1 MNQVLDPVQANAAYE
16 IVVENLRRALLLGRF
31 LPGEKLPPERE
42 LALQLQVS
50 RTTLREALRVLEGE
64 GLIQSK
70 RGATGGIVVQSP
82 HMSHHEFV
90 EFLSRRMHDLKQLYE
105 YRSIIET
112 ATARLAATNRSERD
126 LENLSAIVEK
136 MHALVAGE
144 TLDDPALVV
153 AKFLAAD
160 AEFHAAIGTASGN
173 PHLSQ
178 AIEDIRASKFLPIG
192 AVFSKMGPQGQRRS
206 CRTLEGHQGSKAGPG
221 SHDHVQSRQWHFGRY
236 SGVGCLRAAKR
247 LAARQERA
255 KRTISHISP
264 RTRIEPA
271 ESTQ

>member
-82 HMSHHEFV
+82 RMSHNEFV
-90 EFLSRRMHDLKQLYE
+90 EFLSRRMRDLKELYE
-105 YRSIIET
+105 YRAIIET
-112 ATARLAATNRSERD
+112 ATARLAAVNRTDED
-126 LENLSAIVEK
+126 VEKLTAIVDR
-136 MHALVAGE
+136 MDQLVSGE
-144 TLDDPALVV
+144 SGEDLGLVL

-160 AEFHAAIGTASGN
+160 AEFHAVISTASGN
-173 PHLSQ
+173 SHLSQ
-178 AIEDIRASKFLPIG
+178 AVEDIRVSKFLPIG
-192 AVFSKMGPQGQRRS
+192 AVFTKMNPKAN
-206 CRTLEGHQGSKAGPG
+206 EGHAELLKAIKDRKPDLAAKIM
-221 SHDHVQSRQWHFGRY
+221 SDHVNGT
-236 SGVGCLRAAKR
+236 
-247 LAARQERA
+247 LAAIGELVATRQ
-255 KRTISHISP
+255 
-264 RTRIEPA
+264 PA
-271 ESTQ
+271 N

>member
-112 ATARLAATNRSERD
+112 ATAPPGRD
-126 LENLSAIVEK
+126 QSLRTGFGKSVGHRRENAR
-136 MHALVAGE
+136 
-144 TLDDPALVV
+144 
-153 AKFLAAD
+153 
-160 AEFHAAIGTASGN
+160 IGGRGN
-173 PHLSQ
+173 P
-178 AIEDIRASKFLPIG
+178 G
-192 AVFSKMGPQGQRRS
+192 
-206 CRTLEGHQGSKAGPG
+206 
-221 SHDHVQSRQWHFGRY
+221 
-236 SGVGCLRAAKR
+236 
-247 LAARQERA
+247 
-255 KRTISHISP
+255 
-264 RTRIEPA
+264 
-271 ESTQ
+271 